1 MQATHERL
9 EDRQMKSKLKRRSI
23 AIDDDLW
30 SKIIAMATANDR
42 STSQYVRLI
51 LRAHMRNIGIKLKSE
66 EEE

>member
-1 MQATHERL
+1 M
-9 EDRQMKSKLKRRSI
+9 QMKSKLKRRSI

-51 LRAHMRNIGIKLKSE
+51 LRAHMRNIGIKLKNE

>member
-1 MQATHERL
+1 
-9 EDRQMKSKLKRRSI
+9 MKSKLKRRSI